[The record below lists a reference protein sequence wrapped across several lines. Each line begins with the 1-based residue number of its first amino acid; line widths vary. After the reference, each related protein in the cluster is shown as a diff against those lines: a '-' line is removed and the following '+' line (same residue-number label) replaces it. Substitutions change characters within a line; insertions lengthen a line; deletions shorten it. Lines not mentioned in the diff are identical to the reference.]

1 MCSFA
6 TLLWVFA
13 VFFAGG
19 CTQVTDPPGV
29 PVETT
34 ITSWPEPAASLEDVE
49 VCEAGTANCMKT
61 DADGK
66 ATLRLPVGETSFT
79 KEKELFAPY
88 LVPLVVPA
96 DGFAHDSAMGT
107 DAFLETLHED
117 VMSPYPLGD
126 MGRISIGGIPFAG
139 ATFDLFDATAGKLA
153 AKTYYVE
160 EGPTGQP
167 TWRLDLAA
175 TTPEGGGGFLE
186 VSPGEYQVQF
196 GGTADECVPGPT
208 GWPGLY
214 LLNSVRFPVRAGHI
228 TQVTVSCSQVAN

>member
-6 TLLWVFA
+6 TLLWVFV
-13 VFFAGG
+13 VFSIGG
-19 CTQVTDPPGV
+19 CTQLTDPGGV
-29 PVETT
+29 PVEIT
-34 ITSWPEPAASLEDVE
+34 ITAWPGAAVPLDGVE
-49 VCEAGTANCMKT
+49 LCETATANCVPT

-79 KEKELFAPY
+79 KEKKGFGSY
-88 LVPLVVPA
+88 LVPLDVPV
-96 DGFAHDSAMGT
+96 GGLAHVSSMGS
-107 DAFLETLHED
+107 DAVLKPLYEA
-117 VMSPYPLGD
+117 VMSPYPHPD
-126 MGRISIGGIPFAG
+126 TGRVSIGIDLAG
-139 ATFDLFDATAGKLA
+139 VTIDLFDATAGKLA